1 MKYKYKFKTSKGYL
15 KSYPPVAYTADI
27 KDAMVSALDT
37 GSITD
42 DEIQENFMDIILAI
56 SEDLGAIGLV
66 IEIYNE
72 ADTDLIANI
81 NIDAHHMS
89 LDSTDTATPEDIA
102 ELKEITKELVS
113 YMPSLKVML
122 SMALATKGKATS
134 KGLADDLASALGI
147 PKDKPIGADS
157 SEDEIIDYINNKTKA
172 TVSKPKE
179 TLDDYVCSV
188 ILKEELLDIKD
199 FFENKDTYL
208 KLHIE
213 IPKGILFKGPPGT
226 GKTYAARC
234 IAGSVDCYF
243 IQCTAS
249 ALQGQYIGSGAQ
261 NIREVFKA
269 AKSLQEVS
277 KKDIIIFIDEIDSFG
292 SRETNSGG
300 ASDEANRTVNQLL
313 AEMSGFDDAPG
324 IMVLAATNYA
334 NKLDDALMR
343 SGRFS
348 RQINID
354 YPDKVE
360 RLALIKYYFSKIT
373 MPLDDV
379 EYEDIVALTEYFT
392 PADIKELANESAI
405 LSVRKKLS
413 NLVLENINEA
423 VNKIITKSIRNKDGD
438 LDIHLVSAHEMGHVL
453 AEILLRNTYPI
464 KVTSYSYGGAG
475 GFTQSGFKLRGI
487 QDKTAYLDEVKI
499 LLGGRAAEQVICGKI
514 TNGASND
521 LEKAKKIVKAFYE
534 NYMFESYEA
543 SNLEQ
548 IVLDVIQECYK
559 DTVQLFEDNKTTL
572 IELTKEL
579 EKERIMYTKDI
590 TPICMKFGLG
600 GSIL

>member
-1 MKYKYKFKTSKGYL
+1 MKCKYKFNTPKGYL
-15 KSYPPVAYTADI
+15 KSFPPAAFTADV
-27 KDAMVSALDT
+27 KDAMAFALDT
-37 GSITD
+37 GSVTD
-42 DEIQENFMDIILAI
+42 EELQENFMDIILGI
-56 SEDLGAIGLV
+56 SEALG
-66 IEIYNE
+66 
-72 ADTDLIANI
+72 
-81 NIDAHHMS
+81 NIDLKIVIYDDTETDELAVINVNARHMS
-89 LDSTDTATPEDIA
+89 LDSTDKATPDLVEELKNIVA
-102 ELKEITKELVS
+102 ELAS
-113 YMPSLKVML
+113 YMPSLKIML
-122 SMALATKGKATS
+122 GMSLASKGKGGKS
-134 KGLADDLASALGI
+134 LADDLASALGI
-147 PKDKPIGADS
+147 PKDKTLGADS
-157 SEDEIIDYINNKTKA
+157 EENEIIEYINNKTKA

-179 TLDDYVCSV
+179 TLDDYVCSD

-199 FFENKDTYL
+199 FFENKDTYI
-208 KLHIE
+208 KLNID

-234 IAGSVDCYF
+234 IAGSVNCYF

-249 ALQGQYIGSGAQ
+249 SLQGQYIGSGAQ
-261 NIREVFKA
+261 NIREVFSA
-269 AKSLQEVS
+269 AKMLQEKS

-334 NKLDDALMR
+334 SRLDDALMR

-348 RQINID
+348 RQINMD

-360 RLALIKYYFSKIT
+360 RLALIKYYFGKIT

-413 NLVLENINEA
+413 KLNLDNINEA
-423 VNKIITKSIRNKDGD
+423 VNKNITKSIRNKDGD

-453 AEILLRNTYPI
+453 AEILLRDTYPI

-487 QDKTAYLDEVKI
+487 QDKKAYLDEVKI

-514 TNGASND
+514 TNGASSD
-521 LEKAKKIVKAFYE
+521 LDKAKKIVRAFYE
-534 NYMFESYEA
+534 NYMFEKYEVKE
-543 SNLEQ
+543 LDQ
-548 IVLDVIQECYK
+548 IVLNVIQECYN
-559 DTVQLFEDNKTTL
+559 DIVQLFEDNKTTL
-572 IELTKEL
+572 VELTKEL

-590 TPICMKFGLG
+590 TPICIKFGLG

>member
-1 MKYKYKFKTSKGYL
+1 MKCKYKFNTPKGYL
-15 KSYPPVAYTADI
+15 KSFPPAAFTADV
-27 KDAMVSALDT
+27 KDAMAFALDT
-37 GSITD
+37 GSVTD
-42 DEIQENFMDIILAI
+42 EELQENFMDIILGI
-56 SEDLGAIGLV
+56 SEALGTIDLKIIIFDDTETDELAV
-66 IEIYNE
+66 INV
-72 ADTDLIANI
+72 
-81 NIDAHHMS
+81 DAHHMS
-89 LDSTDTATPEDIA
+89 LDSTDKAIPDLIK
-102 ELKEITKELVS
+102 ELKNIMSELAS
-113 YMPSLKVML
+113 YMPSLKIML
-122 SMALATKGKATS
+122 GMSLASKGKGGKS
-134 KGLADDLASALGI
+134 LADDLASALGI
-147 PKDKPIGADS
+147 PKDKTLGADS
-157 SEDEIIDYINNKTKA
+157 EENEIIEYINNKTKA

-179 TLDDYVCSV
+179 TLDDYVCSD

-199 FFENKDTYL
+199 FFENKDTYI
-208 KLHIE
+208 KLNID

-234 IAGSVDCYF
+234 IAGSVNCYF

-249 ALQGQYIGSGAQ
+249 SLQGQYIGSGAQ
-261 NIREVFKA
+261 NIREVFSA
-269 AKSLQEVS
+269 AKMLQEKS

-334 NKLDDALMR
+334 SRLDDALMR

-348 RQINID
+348 RQINMD

-360 RLALIKYYFSKIT
+360 RLALIKYYFGKIT

-413 NLVLENINEA
+413 KLNLDNINEA
-423 VNKIITKSIRNKDGD
+423 VNKNITKSIRNKDGD

-453 AEILLRNTYPI
+453 AEILLRDTYPI

-487 QDKTAYLDEVKI
+487 QDKKAYLDEVKI

-514 TNGASND
+514 TNGASSD
-521 LEKAKKIVKAFYE
+521 LDKAKKIVRAFYE
-534 NYMFESYEA
+534 NYMFEKYEVKE
-543 SNLEQ
+543 LDQ
-548 IVLDVIQECYK
+548 IVLNVIQECYN
-559 DTVQLFEDNKTTL
+559 DIVQLFEANKTTL
-572 IELTKEL
+572 VELTKEL

-590 TPICMKFGLG
+590 TPICIKFGLG

>member
-1 MKYKYKFKTSKGYL
+1 MKYKYRFKTSKGYL
-15 KSYPPVAYTADI
+15 KSYPPVAYTADA

-42 DEIQENFMDIILAI
+42 DEIQEDFMDIILAM
-56 SEDLGAIGLV
+56 SEDLGAIDLV

-72 ADTDLIANI
+72 TDTDLIANI
-81 NIDAHHMS
+81 NIDAHHVS
-89 LDSTDTATPEDIA
+89 LDSTDVATPEDIA

-147 PKDKPIGADS
+147 PKDKSIGADS

-179 TLDDYVCSV
+179 TLDDYVCSD

-292 SRETNSGG
+292 SRETNNGG

-334 NKLDDALMR
+334 SRLDDALMR

-354 YPDKVE
+354 YPDKIE
-360 RLALIKYYFSKIT
+360 RLALIKYYFGKIT

-413 NLVLENINEA
+413 KLNLDNINEA
-423 VNKIITKSIRNKDGD
+423 VNKNITKSIRNKDGD

-453 AEILLRNTYPI
+453 AEILLRKTYPI

-487 QDKTAYLDEVKI
+487 QDKKAYLDEVKI
-499 LLGGRAAEQVICGKI
+499 LLGGRAAEQVVCGKI
-514 TNGASND
+514 TNGASSD
-521 LEKAKKIVKAFYE
+521 LDKAKKVVKAFYE
-534 NYMFESYEA
+534 DYMFEKYEVKE
-543 SNLEQ
+543 LDQ
-548 IVLDVIQECYK
+548 IVLNVIQECYN
-559 DTVQLFEDNKTTL
+559 DIVQLFVDNKTTL
-572 IELTKEL
+572 VELTKQL
-579 EKERIMYTKDI
+579 EKDRIMYTKDI